1 MSAQPFNVNLFN
13 HFKHM
18 IKFLTTWH
26 PSPYLLLVLTTLF
39 WSGNF
44 VLGRAVHTV
53 FTPFTLSFW
62 RWAVALVILLPLV
75 WVSLREQALLLQRR
89 QWILLLILSILGVVN
104 FNTFVYIGLQTT
116 TATNAVIM
124 LSVTPVLIV
133 AISFLLLRQTVT
145 GWQMLG
151 IVISL
156 TGVLVIISRGHL
168 ETLLARQ
175 FNAGDLWILAAVFSW
190 ALYSVG
196 LRWRPAELRPLNFQA
211 ATMLIGIVILAPLYG
226 WDLAHG
232 QVFVVNAATAG
243 SILYLALFPSI
254 LAYIFWNRAVA
265 ELGANRTGQFLHLMP
280 AFGAVLS
287 MIFLGERL
295 HEFHGTGIA
304 FIALGIYLA
313 TVYGRGSP

>member
-1 MSAQPFNVNLFN
+1 
-13 HFKHM
+13 M
-18 IKFLTTWH
+18 IPSLPPWH

-62 RWAVALVILLPLV
+62 RWAVALVILLPFV
-75 WVSLREQALLLQRR
+75 ATSLRGQAPLVRR
-89 QWILLLILSILGVVN
+89 RWPILLLLSVLGVVN

-133 AISFLLLRQTVT
+133 ALSFLLLRQTVT
-145 GWQMLG
+145 GWQAAG
-151 IVISL
+151 IGVSL
-156 TGVLVIISRGHL
+156 AGVLFIVSRGNL
-168 ETLLARQ
+168 EALLARQ
-175 FNAGDLWILAAVFSW
+175 FNPGDLWILAAVFSW
-190 ALYSVG
+190 ALYSVC
-196 LRWRPAELRPLNFQA
+196 LRWRPAELKPLAFQA
-211 ATMLIGIVILAPLYG
+211 ATMLIGVALLTPLYG
-226 WDLAHG
+226 WDLAQG
-232 QVFVVNAATAG
+232 QTFVVNVATVA
-243 SILYLALFPSI
+243 SIGYLALFPSI

-287 MIFLGERL
+287 MLFLGERR
-295 HEFHGTGIA
+295 HDFHGIGIA
-304 FIALGIYLA
+304 LIATGIYLA
-313 TVYGRGSP
+313 TVHGRRSS

>member
-1 MSAQPFNVNLFN
+1 MRSYHASTMP
-13 HFKHM
+13 
-18 IKFLTTWH
+18 KFPNAWH

-62 RWAVALVILLPLV
+62 RWAVALAILLPFA
-75 WVSLREQALLLQRR
+75 WTALREQGPLIRR
-89 QWILLLILSILGVVN
+89 HGPILLLLSILGVVN
-104 FNTFVYIGLQTT
+104 FNTFVYIGLQST

-133 AISFLLLRQTVT
+133 ALSFLLLRQTVT
-145 GWQMLG
+145 GWQALG
-151 IVISL
+151 IGVSL
-156 TGVLVIISRGHL
+156 AGVLVIVGRGEL
-168 ETLLARQ
+168 QSLLARR
-175 FNAGDLWILAAVFSW
+175 FDPGDLWVLAAVTSW
-190 ALYSVG
+190 ALYSVC
-196 LRWRPAELRPLNFQA
+196 LRWRPAGLQPLNFQA
-211 ATMLIGIVILAPLYG
+211 ATMLIGMVILTPLYG
-226 WDLAHG
+226 WDLAQG
-232 QVFVVNAATAG
+232 RTVAINATTMG

-295 HEFHGTGIA
+295 YGFHAAGIA
-304 FIALGIYLA
+304 LIALGIYLA
-313 TVYGRGSP
+313 TIYGRQPG

>member
-1 MSAQPFNVNLFN
+1 
-13 HFKHM
+13 M
-18 IKFLTTWH
+18 IKILNTWH
-26 PSPYLLLVLTTLF
+26 SSPHLLLVLTTLF

-62 RWAVALVILLPLV
+62 RWAVALAILLPLV
-75 WVSLREQALLLQRR
+75 WTSLRDQAPLLRPR
-89 QWILLLILSILGVVN
+89 QWGLLLILSILGVVN

-151 IVISL
+151 IMISL
-156 TGVLVIISRGHL
+156 TGVLVIISRGHW

-175 FNAGDLWILAAVFSW
+175 FNAGDLWIMAAILSW

-196 LRWRPAELRPLNFQA
+196 LQWRPAELRPLNFQA
-211 ATMLIGIVILAPLYG
+211 MTMLIGIVILAPLYG
-226 WDLAHG
+226 WDLVHG
-232 QVFVVNAATAG
+232 QVFVVNTTTIG

-265 ELGANRTGQFLHLMP
+265 ELGANRSGQFLHLMP
-280 AFGAVLS
+280 AFGAMLS

-295 HEFHGTGIA
+295 YEFHGIGITL
-304 FIALGIYLA
+304 IALGIYLA
-313 TVYGRGSP
+313 TVYGR

>member
-1 MSAQPFNVNLFN
+1 MKGPDFSRWPMA
-13 HFKHM
+13 
-18 IKFLTTWH
+18 WR

-44 VLGRAVHTV
+44 VLGRAVHAV

-62 RWAVALVILLPLV
+62 RWAVALVLLLPFV
-75 WVSLREQALLLQRR
+75 GRSLRAQGALIRQHGPILALL
-89 QWILLLILSILGVVN
+89 SVLGVVN
-104 FNTFVYIGLQTT
+104 FNTFVYIGLQST
-116 TATNAVIM
+116 TATNALIM

-133 AISFLLLRQTVT
+133 AFSFLLLRQTVT
-145 GWQMLG
+145 VWQTLG
-151 IVISL
+151 IGVSL
-156 TGVLVIISRGHL
+156 TGVLVIIGRG
-168 ETLLARQ
+168 EWQNLLARQ
-175 FNAGDLWILAAVFSW
+175 FNPGDLWVLAAVASW
-190 ALYSVG
+190 ALYSVC

-211 ATMLIGIVILAPLYG
+211 ATMVLGMVALTPLYG

-232 QVFVVNAATAG
+232 HAIAVNAATVA

-265 ELGANRTGQFLHLMP
+265 ELGANRSGQFLHLMP

-295 HEFHGTGIA
+295 HAFHAVGIA
-304 FIALGIYLA
+304 LIALGIWLA
-313 TVYGRGSP
+313 TGYGRKAD